1 MKNKEIVW
9 ASVQLRIGYVTL
21 CVDTNSDLTERINIL
36 EKSGYIEIDSGS
48 TNKQNIF
55 WNVVKIYSKK
65 I

>member
-36 EKSGYIEIDSGS
+36 EKRGYIEIDSGS